1 MKFSIKYFFSKCDE
15 IPSFLQIWSHLLKK
29 SLTEN
34 FIFCAVIGWVPSF
47 FLLEIVTLLVLLHLG
62 LEVVTEADT
71 DPKEKFLSSKV
82 TLSLS
87 LMTEFSAF
95 MPLQG
100 IAPGNKGIAPGN
112 SWLGGVSTK
121 DYTTRW
127 KIKIREMK
135 TR

>member
-1 MKFSIKYFFSKCDE
+1 MKFSIKYFCSKCDE

-62 LEVVTEADT
+62 LEGVTEADT

-121 DYTTRW
+121 DYTTR
-127 KIKIREMK
+127 
-135 TR
+135 

>member
-62 LEVVTEADT
+62 LEGVTEADT

-87 LMTEFSAF
+87 NDRVLCVYAPSGDSTRE
-95 MPLQG
+95 QG
-100 IAPGNKGIAPGN
+100 D
-112 SWLGGVSTK
+112 ST
-121 DYTTRW
+121 
-127 KIKIREMK
+127 REQLA
-135 TR
+135 RGCFHERLHN